1 MANIVKEQHL
11 QTLSKL
17 VLSSY
22 APQSS
27 SSAAGS
33 APISEGA
40 NYLSALSQQQLSE
53 FLSLANRHHVIVRA
67 LQRVQAAEFGASDL
81 LQDWCAE
88 SLSAEHNRIHH
99 AVDKLAEVSRALEN
113 AGANVTVIKSLDH
126 WPDLGSDIDIYTD
139 GSADMV
145 TRVMRRSFRAE
156 VEPRSWG
163 DRLANKWNFR
173 IPGLQELIEIH
184 VRYLGQT
191 GEQRLMAGRVLAR
204 SLEKNVNGHIFSVPA
219 PEERI

>member
-17 VLSSY
+17 VLPSY
-22 APQSS
+22 APQGS

-33 APISEGA
+33 APISEGVD
-40 NYLSALSQQQLSE
+40 YLSALSQQQLSE

-67 LQRVQAAEFGASDL
+67 LQRVQNAAEFGASDL

-126 WPDLGSDIDIYTD
+126 WPDL
-139 GSADMV
+139 
-145 TRVMRRSFRAE
+145 
-156 VEPRSWG
+156 
-163 DRLANKWNFR
+163 
-173 IPGLQELIEIH
+173 
-184 VRYLGQT
+184 
-191 GEQRLMAGRVLAR
+191 
-204 SLEKNVNGHIFSVPA
+204 
-219 PEERI
+219 